1 MVKINP
7 VIVQNLAVSDR
18 TAAQRS
24 GSIGAEKG
32 SSGNDMVSISDEGKK
47 RHILGQVMA
56 SISERNAFKKPY

>member
-7 VIVQNLAVSDR
+7 VIAQNFAASDR
-18 TAAQRS
+18 TVKRV
-24 GSIGAEKG
+24 GSLGMEKG

-56 SISERNAFKKPY
+56 SISERNVFKKPY